1 MDDEALAQMEQRAA
15 ARGWVFAP
23 TLWQL
28 IEVRAAAT
36 PDAVLAHEDT
46 GRELTFAGY
55 RDACLRAA
63 AGLFADHG
71 VTAGTSVSWELPTWN
86 ESLVLVGALCRLGAR
101 QNPLIPIYRHREVG
115 FITAQSD
122 AALLVVPQVYRGFDF
137 EAMAREIAADRPG
150 LSVLVVDRDLPD
162 GDPSVLAPAEAA
174 AASAGD
180 APIRWLFYTSGTTAD
195 PKGAPHTDLT
205 VTASALAMA
214 ECLDIRADDVS
225 ALVFPFTHIGGIGWL
240 IASLL
245 TGCTL
250 LTTEAFTPTG
260 TPEFLAANG
269 VTLAGSG
276 TPFHLAYLAAQ
287 RAAGDAPL
295 FPKVRSYPG
304 GGAPKPPQLHH
315 DLKAEVGG
323 IGIVSGYG
331 LTEAPIVVM
340 ATTEDPDQ
348 KLADTEGRP
357 TPGVDLKVITLD
369 GRTAGPGEEGE
380 IRLKGAQVIS
390 GYLDPSLDA
399 DAFDEEGYF
408 RSGDLGIVDAEG
420 YVTITGRLKDVII
433 RHGENISAKE
443 VEDLLYEHP
452 AVADVAVIGLPNP
465 KTGERACAVV
475 ALAGGQSLDIAGMG
489 AYLRGRGLRVNAI
502 PEQLELVDTVPRNP
516 AGKIL
521 KHTLRERFTPTKGKG
536 QSKAATTDGENA

>member
-1 MDDEALAQMEQRAA
+1 MNDDQRDLMAQRAA

-23 TLWQL
+23 TLWGL
-28 IEVRAAAT
+28 IEARAAAT
-36 PDAVLAHEDT
+36 PDALLAHEDT
-46 GRELTFAGY
+46 GGELTFAGY

-63 AGLFADHG
+63 AGLRADHG
-71 VTAGTSVSWELPTWN
+71 VGAGTSVSWELPTWN
-86 ESLVLVGALCRLGAR
+86 ESLVLVGALARLGAR

-115 FITAQSD
+115 FITGQSE
-122 AALLVVPQVYRGFDF
+122 AALLVVPTVYRGFDF
-137 EAMAREIAADRPG
+137 EAMAREIAADRAG
-150 LSVLVVDRDLPD
+150 LSVLVVDRELPD
-162 GDPSVLAPAEAA
+162 GDPSDLPPVEDPPAA
-174 AASAGD
+174 AAD
-180 APIRWLFYTSGTTAD
+180 APVRWLFYTSGTTAD
-195 PKGAPHTDLT
+195 PKGAAHTDLT
-205 VTASALAMA
+205 VMASALAMA
-214 ECLDIRADDVS
+214 ECLDIRDDDVS

-250 LTTEAFTPTG
+250 LTTEAFDPVATPA
-260 TPEFLAANG
+260 FLAAND

-287 RAAGDAPL
+287 RGTDGGSI
-295 FPKVRSYPG
+295 FPRIRSYPG

-315 DLKAEVGG
+315 DLKAEIGG

-340 ATTEDPDQ
+340 ATTDDPDG

-357 TPGVDLKVITLD
+357 TPGVELVVVALD
-369 GRTAGPGEEGE
+369 GTRAGPGVEGE
-380 IRLKGAQVIS
+380 IRLKGPQVIR

-399 DAFDEEGYF
+399 EAFDELGYF
-408 RSGDLGIVDAEG
+408 RSGDLGIVDEDG

-443 VEDLLYEHP
+443 VEDLLYSHP
-452 AVADVAVIGLPNP
+452 AVADVAVIGLPDP
-465 KTGERACAVV
+465 RTGERACAVV
-475 ALAGGQSLDIAGMG
+475 AVAEGQEFDFAAMG
-489 AYLRGRGLRVNAI
+489 EFLRGSGLRTNAI
-502 PEQLELVDTVPRNP
+502 PEQLELVDAVPRNP

-521 KHTLRERFTPTKGKG
+521 KHTLRERFAPEEA
-536 QSKAATTDGENA
+536 SANGEGNP